1 VTDPS
6 GSLIVRYAS
15 AGQARVGVL
24 TEGEVRPVPGIDS
37 MAALLAL
44 SLAEARAAVL
54 AAAGEAAVPV
64 VEVRLLPPIDGLTE
78 VWASGVTYE
87 RSMDARVEESQTQ
100 DVYSRVYAAER
111 PELFFKSV
119 AWRVVTD
126 GEPIAVRPDSAVTV
140 PEPELAAVVTATAEV
155 FGYTV
160 CDDVSSRDI
169 EGENPLYLPQ
179 AKVYAGSCAL
189 ATGIRPAWEVPDAAA
204 LGISVRVT
212 RAGDTVFEGTTST
225 ARMRRSV
232 PDLVAHLVIAQDF
245 PGGAVLS
252 TGTGI
257 VPDLDFTLLDGDV
270 VQVAVEEVGSLTNP
284 VVTVEVA
291 RSLVPADLAGS
302 R

>member
-1 VTDPS
+1 MTHV
-6 GSLIVRYAS
+6 VRYEFD
-15 AGQARVGVL
+15 GEVRVGVL
-24 TEGEVRPVPGIDS
+24 DEDSVRPVPKVDG

-44 SLAEARAAVL
+44 GLADARSLVE
-54 AAAGEAAVPV
+54 AAAAEEPV
-64 VEVRLLPPIDGLTE
+64 SLSAVRLLPPVDGLTE

-100 DVYSRVYAAER
+100 DIYSRVYAADR

-126 GEPIAVRPDSAVTV
+126 GDAVAVRPDSAVTV
-140 PEPELAAVVTATAEV
+140 PEPELAAVVTATGEI

-189 ATGIRPAWEVPDAAA
+189 ATGIRPAWEVADAAA
-204 LGISVRVT
+204 LGISVLVT
-212 RAGDTVFEGTTST
+212 RGGATVFEGSTST

-232 PDLVAHLVIAQDF
+232 PDLVAHLVRAQEF
-245 PGGAVLS
+245 PAGAVLS

-257 VPDLDFTLLDGDV
+257 VPDLDFTLRDGDV
-270 VQVAVEEVGSLTNP
+270 VRVVVDEVGSLTNP
-284 VVTVEVA
+284 VGTLEAA
-291 RSLVPADLAGS
+291 RAASVRRVPAGA
-302 R
+302 

>member
-1 VTDPS
+1 MTHV
-6 GSLIVRYAS
+6 VRYAVD
-15 AGQARVGVL
+15 GGPRVGVL
-24 TEGEVRPVPGIDS
+24 ADGLVRPLPGVDS
-37 MAALLAL
+37 MAALLARG
-44 SLAEARAAVL
+44 LAEARAVVES
-54 AAAGEAAVPV
+54 AADGDGVPV
-64 VEVRLLPPIDGLTE
+64 DDVRLLPPVDGLTE

-87 RSMDARVEESQTQ
+87 RSMDARVEESQVQ

-126 GEPIAVRPDSAVTV
+126 GETIAVRPDSRVTV
-140 PEPELAAVVTATAEV
+140 PEPELAAVVTATGEV

-189 ATGIRPAWEVPDAAA
+189 GTGIRPAWEVPDPAA
-204 LGISVRVT
+204 LAIAVRVT
-212 RAGDTVFEGTTST
+212 RRGATVFEGTTST

-232 PDLVAHLVIAQDF
+232 PELVAHLVAAQEF
-245 PGGAVLS
+245 PAGAVLS

-257 VPDLDFTLLDGDV
+257 VPDLEFTLLDGDV
-270 VQVAVEEVGSLTNP
+270 VEVTVEEVGTLSNP
-284 VVTVEVA
+284 VGTLDVA
-291 RSLVPADLAGS
+291 RAARRSPA
-302 R
+302 

>member
-1 VTDPS
+1 
-6 GSLIVRYAS
+6 
-15 AGQARVGVL
+15 
-24 TEGEVRPVPGIDS
+24 
-37 MAALLAL
+37 
-44 SLAEARAAVL
+44 
-54 AAAGEAAVPV
+54 
-64 VEVRLLPPIDGLTE
+64 
-78 VWASGVTYE
+78 
-87 RSMDARVEESQTQ
+87 
-100 DVYSRVYAAER
+100 
-111 PELFFKSV
+111 
-119 AWRVVTD
+119 
-126 GEPIAVRPDSAVTV
+126 V

-270 VQVAVEEVGSLTNP
+270 VQVTVEEVGSLTNP